1 MLSELYTYVTTPCPQ
16 YVRHMD
22 YLSEAIDMRK
32 RYRRNQAAW
41 RPHLE
46 LTRRFVLSAAD
57 KCRNR
62 SRAVILG
69 AGLMLDVPLEEL
81 ASMFREVVLVDIVF
95 LPEVRRDV
103 KRYGNATLVRND
115 VTNMAQRLHEN
126 ILHGVRELPEAAPGI
141 PIDGDTGFVV
151 SLNIL
156 SQLWVVPRA
165 YALRKLLHIDEEQLD
180 GWCRQ
185 IVESHH
191 AFLLSLP
198 CSVCLV
204 ADHEFVKRDGEGTI
218 VSRAS
223 TVCGL
228 TLPKPH
234 ASWAWNIAPRG
245 EDRPYLS
252 KELNVGAW
260 HVR

>member
-1 MLSELYTYVTTPCPQ
+1 MLSELYTYLTTPCPQ

-32 RYRRNQAAW
+32 RYQRNRAAW
-41 RPHLE
+41 QPHLDR
-46 LTRRFVLSAAD
+46 TRRFVLSAAER
-57 KCRNR
+57 CRNR

-69 AGLMLDVPLEEL
+69 AGLMLDVPIEEL
-81 ASMFREVVLVDIVF
+81 VSMFREVVLVDIVF
-95 LPEVRRDV
+95 LPEVRRAV
-103 KRYGNATLVRND
+103 KRYGNAALVRHD
-115 VTNMAQRLHEN
+115 VTNTAQRLHEN
-126 ILHGVRELPEAAPGI
+126 ILRGSRELPEAAPGI
-141 PIDGDTGFVV
+141 PVDRDTGLVI

-165 YALRKLLHIDEEQLD
+165 YALRKLPHIDEEQLD

-185 IVESHH
+185 IVESHY
-191 AFLLSLP
+191 AFLTSLP

-204 ADHEFVKRDGEGTI
+204 ADHEFVKRDREGTV

-223 TVCGL
+223 TVFGL
-228 TLPKPH
+228 TLPRPH
-234 ASWAWNIAPRG
+234 ASWAWDIAPRG
-245 EDRPYLS
+245 EDRTYLS

>member
-1 MLSELYTYVTTPCPQ
+1 MLSELFTYLITPCPQ

-22 YLSEAIDMRK
+22 YLSEAIDMRN
-32 RYRRNQAAW
+32 RYRRSQAAW
-41 RPHLE
+41 QPHLE
-46 LTRRFVLSAAD
+46 HTRRFVLSAAD

-69 AGLMLDVPLEEL
+69 AGLMVDVPLEEL
-81 ASMFREVVLVDIVF
+81 TSMFREVVLVDIVF
-95 LPEVRRDV
+95 LPEVSRNV
-103 KRYGNATLVRND
+103 KRYSNATLVRYD
-115 VTNMAQRLHEN
+115 VTNMAQKLHEN
-126 ILHGVRELPEAAPGI
+126 ILRGVHELSDATPGI
-141 PIDGDTGFVV
+141 PVVGDTGLVV

-165 YALRKLLHIDEEQLD
+165 YALRQLPHLDEEQLD

-185 IVESHH
+185 IVGSHYN
-191 AFLLSLP
+191 FLLSLP

-204 ADHEFVKRDGEGTI
+204 ADHEFVKRDQKGTI

-223 TVCGL
+223 TVYGL
-228 TLPKPH
+228 TLPQPH
-234 ASWAWNIAPRG
+234 ASWAWNIAPRS